1 MICISL
7 PPKGQSTCTKLE
19 ALLLDFCN
27 RRLARRLGLEQLLVD
42 SARRVPDPV
51 LLLGPPRFE
60 HLALEFARLVDRF
73 REVPRPF
80 DLGDVADGAPFLAE
94 AVAVLFPDLLALV
107 DDAEFLARVRF
118 PDSQVRVVR
127 AGQDEARV
135 ESVSGREN
143 PASERRR
150 ESVPA
155 TLGSMDRS
163 CDEWTERTAASALC
177 DRYRDCRP
185 GLASTAAM
193 SGHKIPTRTRD
204 QLVTSR
210 KT

>member
-7 PPKGQSTCTKLE
+7 PPKGQITCTKLE

-135 ESVSGREN
+135 ESVS
-143 PASERRR
+143 